1 MQQIPLFTKREA
13 LVHNMEVLFSMGLDG
28 FRERPQPI
36 FCNPSFIQHFRLRR
50 LPHLANA
57 VLHSYRDNGSG
68 KPLSSYIHGAL
79 VFCPLNNFPVTF
91 LGGSRLPES
100 NVVACSTLQM
110 AGGCRDHGDIYCP
123 QHGRQ

>member
-13 LVHNMEVLFSMGLDG
+13 PVHNMEVLFSMGLDG

-100 NVVACSTLQM
+100 NVVACSTL
-110 AGGCRDHGDIYCP
+110 
-123 QHGRQ
+123 